1 MLAGQRVRE
10 DVAMAEVMTL
20 FLRSGEP
27 VAQRLLD
34 ELVTELRARY
44 PVVTATSTGDG
55 VGWASCQ
62 LASDRDVAGEAR
74 VRYPAAVAAGE
85 QTTPVALR
93 VVTRP
98 DTVKHAV
105 NDGLR
110 QGGPVELALCDALA
124 EVTTSDYLLDWTIV
138 RTIHWLTSDRWG
150 AILYTEQA
158 GFDTTTP
165 ESEA

>member
-1 MLAGQRVRE
+1 
-10 DVAMAEVMTL
+10 MAEVMTL

-34 ELVTELRARY
+34 ELVTELRARC
-44 PVVTATSTGDG
+44 PVATATPAGDG
-55 VGWASCQ
+55 VGWASCR
-62 LASDRDVAGEAR
+62 LSSDRDVAGEAR

-98 DTVKHAV
+98 DSVKNAV
-105 NDGLR
+105 DHGLR
-110 QGGPVELALCDALA
+110 QGGPVDLTLCDALA
-124 EVTTSDYLLDWTIV
+124 EITTSGYLLDWRIV
-138 RTIHWLTSDRWG
+138 RTMHRLTSDRWG

-158 GFDTTTP
+158 GFDTTAP
-165 ESEA
+165 DPVA